1 MEDIYEKL
9 SGCALFAGTVHED
22 IRSVLSCLGAAER
35 VYEKDEAVLSEGE
48 PARYIGIV
56 LEGNVCIMRTDIFG
70 NRSILAKAGPMDMF
84 GEALACAEVQY
95 MPVDVVALEKTRLV
109 LIDAERVSRTCGND
123 CGFHSRIINN
133 LLHVIAS
140 KNLMMNQ
147 KLEVTSK
154 RSTRE
159 KLMAYLMLQAKQK
172 GSSAFTIP
180 FDRQELADYLEVD
193 RSGLSAEIGKLRR
206 EGLIECSR
214 SDFTII
220 GIRDP

>member
-1 MEDIYEKL
+1 
-9 SGCALFAGTVHED
+9 
-22 IRSVLSCLGAAER
+22 
-35 VYEKDEAVLSEGE
+35 
-48 PARYIGIV
+48 
-56 LEGNVCIMRTDIFG
+56 
-70 NRSILAKAGPMDMF
+70 MF
-84 GEALACAEVQY
+84 GEALAYAEVQY